1 MIGATGGSGTRVV
14 ARILREAGLFTGTEL
29 NESEDAWKLGDYS
42 DRWIDIYLSHRAGA
56 LPADVE
62 QAMLDDLATLL
73 REHCA
78 ALEPDGRGAGRSRA
92 ASTSC
97 RSSTRHLPALR
108 FLHVVR
114 DGRDMALSAN
124 QNQLRKHGDA
134 APIPADLSPP
144 ERSIALWS
152 WVNLTAARYGEEQL
166 RDRYLRIR
174 FEDLCARPVDV
185 AASIFEFFELAGDPT
200 AASSAVAAP
209 TSLGRWRAE
218 PPATIAALEE
228 QGGAALVALGYER
241 GDRLADADVQWV
253 TVATVDENQSFWAG
267 YDWSRAGEEWS
278 EGWGGSHAQWYGV
291 VLPRIARFLPA
302 SSILEI
308 APGHGRWTALPS
320 RALRPARRSSTS
332 TPRASR
338 PAESASPGTRGSRTT

>member
-56 LPADVE
+56 LPVEVE
-62 QAMLDDLATLL
+62 QAMLDDLGSLL
-73 REHCA
+73 LEHCA
-78 ALEPDGRGAGRSRA
+78 PLEPGRPWGWKEPRSIYLLPFLD
-92 ASTSC
+92 
-97 RSSTRHLPALR
+97 RHLPSLR

-134 APIPADLSPP
+134 AAIPADLSPP

-152 WVNLTAARYGEEQL
+152 WVNLTAARYGEEHL
-166 RDRYLRIR
+166 RHRYLRIR

-185 AASIFEFFELAGDPT
+185 ATRILEFFELAGDP
-200 AASSAVAAP
+200 AVASRAVVAP

-228 QGGAALVALGYER
+228 QGGAALVTLGYER
-241 GDRLADADVQWV
+241 
-253 TVATVDENQSFWAG
+253 ATA
-267 YDWSRAGEEWS
+267 
-278 EGWGGSHAQWYGV
+278 
-291 VLPRIARFLPA
+291 
-302 SSILEI
+302 
-308 APGHGRWTALPS
+308 
-320 RALRPARRSSTS
+320 
-332 TPRASR
+332 
-338 PAESASPGTRGSRTT
+338 